1 MKNHAPA
8 LSQGRNSGRIIS
20 LGVQESRFGIA
31 LIAPA
36 AGIIAILILYPIC
49 YQIYISFFDV
59 RLLDKSIFV
68 GFRNYSEILGD
79 PTFWK
84 SVLTTA
90 VYVVF
95 TVAGTTLAG
104 LGVALLMNREF
115 PLRGL
120 VRSLILLPYVAPV
133 VSVVYAWKQIFDP
146 VNGIFM
152 HITVEKLGLFD
163 DRFNLIGSPD
173 SALWI
178 AIIFSIWK
186 NFPFAYLMLLS
197 RLQAIDDNLYEAAEI
212 DGANGWQKFKAITL
226 PEIYFVMG
234 AIVLLRMIWNFFKFE
249 DIYLLADNVKV
260 LSIYTYFK
268 AFVGTMEL
276 GSGAALAI
284 LQFMLLVILILLYV
298 KRVLKW

>member
-1 MKNHAPA
+1 MSIAVKT
-8 LSQGRNSGRIIS
+8 LSLKQR
-20 LGVQESRFGIA
+20 EARFGRV

-36 AGIIAILILYPIC
+36 VIIIAALIFYPILYQM
-49 YQIYISFFDV
+49 YMSFFDV
-59 RLLDKSIFV
+59 KLLDRSVFV
-68 GFRNYSEILGD
+68 GFENYREILTD
-79 PTFWK
+79 SSFWK
-84 SVLTTA
+84 AVFTTA
-90 VYVVF
+90 VYVFF
-95 TVAGTTLAG
+95 TVAGTTLTG
-104 LGVALLMNREF
+104 LGVALLMNRDF

-133 VSVVYAWKQIFDP
+133 ISVVYAWKQIFDP

-152 HITVEKLGLFD
+152 HLTVEKLHLFD
-163 DRFNLIGSPD
+163 ERFNLIGSPD

-186 NFPFAYLMLLS
+186 NFPFTYLMILS
-197 RLQAIDDNLYEAAEI
+197 RLQAVDTSLYEAAEI
-212 DGANGWQKFKAITL
+212 DGAGGWQKFKAITL
-226 PEIYFVMG
+226 PEVYFVMG
-234 AIVLLRMIWNFFKFE
+234 ALILLRIIWNFFKFE

-276 GSGAALAI
+276 GTGAALAI
-284 LQFMLLVILILLYV
+284 LQFSLLVLLILFYV

>member
-1 MKNHAPA
+1 MNAA
-8 LSQGRNSGRIIS
+8 ENTIS
-20 LGVQESRFGIA
+20 LKQREARFGRA

-36 AGIIAILILYPIC
+36 VIIIATLILYPII
-49 YQIYISFFDV
+49 YQVYMSFFEV
-59 RLLDKSIFV
+59 KLLDKSIFI
-68 GFRNYSEILGD
+68 GLENYREILTD
-79 PTFWK
+79 SSFWK
-84 SVLTTA
+84 AVLTTA
-90 VYVVF
+90 VYVIF
-95 TVAGTTLAG
+95 TVIGTTLAG
-104 LGVALLMNREF
+104 LGVALLMNRKF

-133 VSVVYAWKQIFDP
+133 ISVVYAWKQIFDP

-152 HITVEKLGLFD
+152 HITVEKLHMFD
-163 DRFNLIGSPD
+163 ERFNLIGSPD

-186 NFPFAYLMLLS
+186 NFPFTYLMILS
-197 RLQAIDDNLYEAAEI
+197 RLQAIDGNLYEAADM
-212 DGANGWQKFKAITL
+212 DGAGSWQKFRAITL
-226 PEIYFVMG
+226 PEVYFVMG
-234 AIVLLRMIWNFFKFE
+234 AIVLLRIIWNFFKFE

-284 LQFMLLVILILLYV
+284 LQFALLVLLILFYV

>member
-1 MKNHAPA
+1 MKTAENT
-8 LSQGRNSGRIIS
+8 LSLQQREARFGRII
-20 LGVQESRFGIA
+20 
-31 LIAPA
+31 IAPA
-36 AGIIAILILYPIC
+36 VIIITALILYPIL
-49 YQIYISFFDV
+49 YQIYMSFFDV
-59 RLLDKSIFV
+59 KLLDKSVFV
-68 GFRNYSEILGD
+68 GLRNYSEILGD
-79 PTFWK
+79 LSFWK
-84 SVLTTA
+84 AVLTTA

-133 VSVVYAWKQIFDP
+133 ISVVYSWKQIFDP

-152 HITVEKLGLFD
+152 HLTVEKLHIFD
-163 DRFNLIGSPD
+163 ERFNLIGSPD

-186 NFPFAYLMLLS
+186 NFPFTYLMILS
-197 RLQAIDDNLYEAAEI
+197 RLQAIDKNLYEAAEM
-212 DGANGWQKFKAITL
+212 DGAGGWQKFKAITL
-226 PEIYFVMG
+226 PEVYFVMG
-234 AIVLLRMIWNFFKFE
+234 AIVLLRIIWNFFKFE

-276 GSGAALAI
+276 GAGAALAI
-284 LQFMLLVILILLYV
+284 LQFALLVLLILFYV